1 MIIFLI
7 YVALFGFFIAT
18 LIDIRKKMYNYS
30 RDRDFIYNFN
40 NAIEVENFYRLNLES
55 FNSKTIILSIN
66 ISSNPLGYLFAPYVE
81 ISGEQ
86 KIYFEHGLNNA
97 LRYIDLSYFATQKEL
112 KFKFKHCFATS
123 KKAKVFTFDNIDFND
138 KKVLILAPH
147 ADDAEIAAF
156 GLYSDTN
163 SYIATISASEGDCDF
178 CDIEESKQK
187 QSILKGDLRVVD
199 ALSVPMIGEV
209 FVDRVMVL
217 GYFCETLKSMYENRD
232 KIISSKTAN
241 LSDINYFRRVEHTKF
256 KLNPKPLSS
265 WDSLVDDISKILEQI
280 KPDIIVTPNIDL
292 DSNKDHK
299 YTTLAL
305 VEAMSLGMKEA
316 KILTYTNH
324 HTHNELYPYGAI
336 FSTSSL
342 APKFDNKEVC
352 SAIYSHQLDR
362 SKQIKKF
369 YALESM
375 HDLRNPLVHIGFI
388 RAFSFAFKQLRRV
401 VNGKEKS
408 YYRRAVRTNE
418 IFYVAGYEKLKKAC
432 EDLA

>member
-7 YVALFGFFIAT
+7 YIALFGFFIAT

-30 RDRDFIYNFN
+30 RNRDFIYNFD
-40 NAIEVENFYRLNLES
+40 NAIEIENFYNLDLSSFES
-55 FNSKTIILSIN
+55 KSIVLA
-66 ISSNPLGYLFAPYVE
+66 IRVSSNPLGYLFAPYVE
-81 ISGEQ
+81 INSKQ
-86 KIYFEHGLNNA
+86 RIYFEHGLNNA
-97 LRYIDLSYFATQKEL
+97 LRYIDLTYFTAQKGL
-112 KFKFKHCFATS
+112 KFKFHHCFATT
-123 KKAKVFTFDNIDFND
+123 KKARVFTFDNIDFND

-163 SYIATISASEGDCDF
+163 SYIVTISASEGDCDF
-178 CDIEESKQK
+178 CDIEESKQERSK
-187 QSILKGDLRVVD
+187 LKGDLRVVD
-199 ALSVPMIGEV
+199 ALSVPMIGGV
-209 FVDRVMVL
+209 CIDRVMVL

-232 KIISSKTAN
+232 KIIASKTAN
-241 LSDINYFRRVEHTKF
+241 LSDINYFRRVKHTKIE
-256 KLNPKPLSS
+256 LNQKPLSS
-265 WDSLVDDISKILEQI
+265 WSSLVDDLNRVLEEI
-280 KPDIIVTPNIDL
+280 KPDIIVTPNIAL

-299 YTTLAL
+299 YTTIALA
-305 VEAMSLGMKEA
+305 EAMDFNMKEV

-342 APKFDNKEVC
+342 APKFGDDNIC
-352 SAIYSHQLDR
+352 SGIYSHQLDR
-362 SKQIKKF
+362 SKQVKKF

-375 HDLRNPLVHIGFI
+375 HDLRDPLVHIGFS
-388 RAFSFAFKQLRRV
+388 RAFAFAFKQLRRV
-401 VNGKEKS
+401 INGKEKS

-418 IFYVAGYEKLKKAC
+418 IFYYLDYEKLKKAC